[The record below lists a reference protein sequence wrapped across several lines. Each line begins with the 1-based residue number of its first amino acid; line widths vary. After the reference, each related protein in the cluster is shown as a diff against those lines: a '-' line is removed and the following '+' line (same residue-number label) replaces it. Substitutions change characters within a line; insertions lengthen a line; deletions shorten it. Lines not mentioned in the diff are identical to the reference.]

1 VMKRLLMMG
10 LAGGMLL
17 TVGCSNKGPSS
28 EELVFRSE
36 LYNDLNNVEKAEMW
50 AKQAVAADQSNPD
63 AWRAMG
69 TVWIRRN
76 NADSAIAMFQKA
88 VDASPDNLPALYA
101 LSNTH
106 AAKGNYDK
114 ALEIIRHAIEVKA
127 DTSVAHNNEGVILTS
142 KGQFDPAVAAFKKAI
157 ELDAKNVQA
166 HYNLGNVYV
175 KMKQYDAARVSFKN
189 ALNLNSGFTQCYVEL
204 ANIDRLLGKNDEMFN
219 NQGLALLTQN
229 NVGGALLA
237 FENAVKLNPN
247 YAIGHNNLAH
257 TYLKANQREK
267 AIESF
272 KAAARL
278 GYADAQRLLSQE
290 KIEWNK

>member
-1 VMKRLLMMG
+1 MKRLLMMG

-290 KIEWNK
+290 KITW

>member
-1 VMKRLLMMG
+1 MKRFHLAV
-10 LAGGMLL
+10 LAGGMVLA
-17 TVGCSNKGPSS
+17 VGCSKGPSS

-50 AKQAVAADQSNPD
+50 ANQAVAADQSNPD
-63 AWRAMG
+63 AWRAKG

-175 KMKQYDAARVSFKN
+175 KMKQYDAARLSFKN

-204 ANIDRLLGKNDEMFN
+204 ANIDRVLGKADEMYN

-237 FENAVKLNPN
+237 FQNAVKLNPN

-257 TYLKANQREK
+257 TYLKANQRDN

-290 KIEWNK
+290 KIDWNK

>member
-1 VMKRLLMMG
+1 MKRLLMMG

-204 ANIDRLLGKNDEMFN
+204 ANIDRLLGKNDEMYN

-237 FENAVKLNPN
+237 FENAIKLNPN

>member
-1 VMKRLLMMG
+1 MMKRFYMAV
-10 LAGGMLL
+10 LAGGMVLA
-17 TVGCSNKGPSS
+17 VGCSKGPSS

-36 LYNDLNNVEKAEMW
+36 LYNDLNNIEKSEMW
-50 AKQAVAADQSNPD
+50 ANQAVAADPSNPD
-63 AWRAMG
+63 AWRAKG

-142 KGQFDPAVAAFKKAI
+142 KGQYDPAVASFKKAI

-175 KMKQYDAARVSFKN
+175 KMKQYDAARASFKE
-189 ALNLNSGFTQCYVEL
+189 ALNLNSGFTQCYAEL
-204 ANIDRLLGKNDEMFN
+204 ANIDRLLGKNEEMYN

-229 NVGGALLA
+229 NVGGAMLA
-237 FENAVKLNPN
+237 FENAVKINPN

-290 KIEWNK
+290 KISW

>member
-1 VMKRLLMMG
+1 MMG

>member
-1 VMKRLLMMG
+1 MKRLLMMG

-290 KIEWNK
+290 KIDWNK

>member
-1 VMKRLLMMG
+1 MKRLLMMG